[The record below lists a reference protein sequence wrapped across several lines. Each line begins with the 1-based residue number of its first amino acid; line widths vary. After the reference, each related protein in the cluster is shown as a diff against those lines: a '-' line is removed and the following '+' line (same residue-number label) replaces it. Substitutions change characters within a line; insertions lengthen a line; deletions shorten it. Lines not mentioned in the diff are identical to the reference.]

1 LKIYEI
7 LPGLQ
12 VVFIKEIEIKHDVS
26 PKKCICEEKIHEL
39 KERRKKEEHENEGIS
54 IFNLS
59 YFLSS
64 NYHKKQSNTRSDEK
78 MNSSYNYSYNRM
90 PSDNNKSNNV
100 LNGSAQNINTSDT
113 RKTVQLYSF
122 QKNDKK
128 KDKNTNSSF
137 NSISHLKSQSEN
149 SEEMDIHSDKD
160 GYQSVIIGGIN
171 FGYLG
176 FNFSKF
182 MNNKKKITIIDA
194 YLISTTHL
202 VTISNNGTIALIKI

>member
-1 LKIYEI
+1 MFYFHTFVILPFCPFFQLKIYEI

-90 PSDNNKSNNV
+90 PSDNNKSNNL
-100 LNGSAQNINTSDT
+100 LNGSAQN
-113 RKTVQLYSF
+113 V
-122 QKNDKK
+122 
-128 KDKNTNSSF
+128 NTNDSKK
-137 NSISHLKSQSEN
+137 NS
-149 SEEMDIHSDKD
+149 
-160 GYQSVIIGGIN
+160 
-171 FGYLG
+171 
-176 FNFSKF
+176 
-182 MNNKKKITIIDA
+182 TIIFFP
-194 YLISTTHL
+194 
-202 VTISNNGTIALIKI
+202 KK